1 MSNIKIGNFV
11 KQSAGFKA
19 FIPNPFPPVKQLSLP
34 NTIISKHTEA
44 IRLLGKLDGITELLP
59 DKDWFLVMFV
69 KKDASSSSQIEGTN
83 ATMMDVI
90 EKENVEPST
99 SLPEDVDDIMHYIN
113 ALNYGMIRAKEF
125 PLSLR
130 FIRELHSKLMI
141 NARSTHNSYPG
152 EFRTSQN
159 WIGGTRPDNA
169 TYVPPPVEEM
179 TRALNDLEKFMHT
192 NDDYLPLVKAGLV
205 HAQFETIH
213 PFNDGNGRTG
223 RILITMFLWY
233 KKLLEMPILYLSTY
247 FKQHKD
253 IYYQKLNDY
262 HNGDIIGW
270 LDFFLDG
277 IIDTA
282 NSAIKT
288 CALITKIRE
297 RDTDKVKVLS
307 KAVSQSTMTVLEN
320 LYKMP
325 IVGISDIM
333 KWTRTSK
340 PSGYKMI
347 NRLVQMG
354 ILVKLGDNMY
364 AQKWYY
370 KDYINLFY
378 NE

>member
-1 MSNIKIGNFV
+1 MDGEVFQIKD
-11 KQSAGFKA
+11 
-19 FIPNPFPPVKQLSLP
+19 IP
-34 NTIISKHTEA
+34 
-44 IRLLGKLDGITELLP
+44 
-59 DKDWFLVMFV
+59 
-69 KKDASSSSQIEGTN
+69 
-83 ATMMDVI
+83 
-90 EKENVEPST
+90 
-99 SLPEDVDDIMHYIN
+99 
-113 ALNYGMIRAKEF
+113 
-125 PLSLR
+125 
-130 FIRELHSKLMI
+130 
-141 NARSTHNSYPG
+141 
-152 EFRTSQN
+152 
-159 WIGGTRPDNA
+159 
-169 TYVPPPVEEM
+169 
-179 TRALNDLEKFMHT
+179 
-192 NDDYLPLVKAGLV
+192 
-205 HAQFETIH
+205 FETFH
-213 PFNDGNGRTG
+213 HFNDGNGRTG

-233 KKLLEMPILYLSTY
+233 KKLLEMPILYLSSY
-247 FKQHKD
+247 FKQHRS

-288 CALITKIRE
+288 CGMITKIRE
-297 RDTDKVKVLS
+297 RDTDKIKVLG

-333 KWTRTSK
+333 KWTETSK

-347 NRLVQMG
+347 ERLVNMG
-354 ILVKLGDNMY
+354 ILVKLGDSAY